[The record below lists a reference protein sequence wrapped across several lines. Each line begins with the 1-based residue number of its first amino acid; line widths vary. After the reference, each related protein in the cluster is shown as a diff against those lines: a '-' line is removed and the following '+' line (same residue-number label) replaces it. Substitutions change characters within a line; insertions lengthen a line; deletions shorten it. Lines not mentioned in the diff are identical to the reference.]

1 MSLATNPSTLT
12 KFISE
17 NLHLNGGDKDFLLI
31 FLALQTAGKIV
42 SNAVKRAGWEK
53 LFGLAGTTNVQGEEV
68 KKLDIFSNQV
78 FRSTL
83 EQTCSI
89 TAMVSEEDDGLIL
102 CNEKFTSGKAK
113 YTIAFDPLDG
123 SSNIDANVSIG
134 SIFSI
139 HNKISAGPIAN
150 EKDVLQ
156 IGQKMVAGGYI
167 MYGSTT
173 IFVVSLGKGTG
184 VHGFTLDEQLGEY
197 ILTHPEIKISP
208 RGKIY
213 SVNEANSSKWDQSTL
228 SYVEGMKKNAYS
240 LRYIGSMVADVHRT
254 LLYGGVFMY
263 PADKKSPNGK
273 LRLLYELQPM
283 AFLMENAGGKATTG
297 KVRLLELVP
306 EQIHQRAPIYMG
318 SKDDIT
324 DIEKLF

>member
-1 MSLATNPSTLT
+1 MSLHTNPNTLT

-17 NLHLNGGDKDFLLI
+17 NNGGDKDILLI

-42 SNAVKRAGWEK
+42 SNAVKRAGFEK

-78 FRSTL
+78 FRSTI
-83 EQTCSI
+83 EQTGAI
-89 TAMVSEEDDGLIL
+89 AGMVSEEDDGLIV
-102 CNEKFTSGKAK
+102 CNEKYTSGKAK

-134 SIFSI
+134 SIFAL
-139 HNKISAGPIAN
+139 HRKISDGSTAT
-150 EKDVLQ
+150 EKDTLQ
-156 IGQKMVAGGYI
+156 IGQKMIAGGYI

-173 IFVVSLGKGTG
+173 IFVLSLGKGNG

-197 ILTHPEIKISP
+197 ILSHPDIKIP
-208 RGKIY
+208 ARGKIY
-213 SVNEANSSKWDQSTL
+213 SVNEANSSKWDQPTI
-228 SYVEGMKKNAYS
+228 SYVEGMKKNSYS

-263 PADKKSPNGK
+263 PSDKKAPNGK

-283 AFLMENAGGKATTG
+283 AYLMENAGGKATTG
-297 KVRLLELVP
+297 KVRLLDLVP

-318 SKDDIT
+318 SNDDIT
-324 DIEKLF
+324 DLEKLL